1 MAKPPRTAR
10 SAVPAAPLRPEL
22 DSEFANRLRDPFET
36 NYMGVLRTND
46 PLLLERGNGS
56 VELYRDLKRDGNVFD
71 GLQKRQLALIG
82 KPWQVEPRIK
92 DDAKGTQDAETLT
105 TILKGIA
112 FDRLCSELLE
122 AMLTGFAVAEVV
134 WTVRDGLVV
143 PARVIKRAQ
152 RRFVYV
158 QGSEDAPAW
167 LHLLTREAMLTGVP
181 VPERKFIVH
190 RVNPEDDNPYGT
202 GLGLQ
207 LFWPVFFKRKGVVA
221 WNKLCDRFGSPT
233 PHGKYP
239 RNAGPKEKGTLADAL
254 RAMSN
259 DGYLMTP
266 EGMEIALLES
276 KLSGNVT
283 TQQALCEYMDDWI
296 AAVLTGQEARSSGGG
311 ALAAA
316 SKERQDVRQDLTQA
330 DSDLLSETLNETL
343 LAWICEYNGLAPC
356 YVYRQIKGEE
366 DTKALAEADKIVF
379 DMGFELDEDTVR
391 AKYGEGWSKKA
402 AAPAPGPIYPSLPA
416 LPALPPRP
424 SATARQQQAAS
435 FAEPGVVADAPD
447 QVALDAVLTDLT
459 PYQLQHQMER
469 ILAPVLDQLQS
480 GQDPQALLGW
490 LAEQFPALEEAAL
503 QERLARMLFAAAVW
517 GRLHGGD

>member
-1 MAKPPRTAR
+1 M
-10 SAVPAAPLRPEL
+10 
-22 DSEFANRLRDPFET
+22 
-36 NYMGVLRTND
+36 
-46 PLLLERGNGS
+46 
-56 VELYRDLKRDGNVFD
+56 
-71 GLQKRQLALIG
+71 
-82 KPWQVEPRIK
+82 
-92 DDAKGTQDAETLT
+92 
-105 TILKGIA
+105 
-112 FDRLCSELLE
+112 
-122 AMLTGFAVAEVV
+122 
-134 WTVRDGLVV
+134 
-143 PARVIKRAQ
+143 
-152 RRFVYV
+152 
-158 QGSEDAPAW
+158 
-167 LHLLTREAMLTGVP
+167 
-181 VPERKFIVH
+181 
-190 RVNPEDDNPYGT
+190 
-202 GLGLQ
+202 
-207 LFWPVFFKRKGVVA
+207 
-221 WNKLCDRFGSPT
+221 
-233 PHGKYP
+233 
-239 RNAGPKEKGTLADAL
+239 
-254 RAMSN
+254 
-259 DGYLMTP
+259 
-266 EGMEIALLES
+266 
-276 KLSGNVT
+276 
-283 TQQALCEYMDDWI
+283 
-296 AAVLTGQEARSSGGG
+296 LTGQEARSSGGG